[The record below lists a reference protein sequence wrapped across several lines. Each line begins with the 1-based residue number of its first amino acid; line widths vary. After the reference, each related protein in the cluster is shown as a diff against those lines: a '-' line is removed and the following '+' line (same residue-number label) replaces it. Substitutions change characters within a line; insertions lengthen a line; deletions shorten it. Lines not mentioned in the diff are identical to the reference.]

1 MTYELLNALKK
12 ILSALSCRENL
23 VFQNTRL
30 LDFSDT
36 KIMTPVGNI
45 LPLLLANKSNV
56 SDRPVKSVLLKQL
69 IDRLNSNQ
77 SIVRLNHVGF
87 CYKVFSQGKEKKRLV
102 RVIKQTGFH
111 LYQEQSND
119 DGLWLFIGDT
129 SKWEEPLIELLPV
142 EKTQDKWV
150 DYWLPHIHIDID
162 TTLTAKDIEDSV
174 NSVFTNTIKPYRVI
188 IDGTVYIVRN
198 YLGSID
204 GVNIYLDL
212 ATRSR
217 SVQFT
222 RQNLLTRIG

>member
-1 MTYELLNALKK
+1 MKHELLNTFKK
-12 ILSALSCRENL
+12 LLSALSCSETLFFR
-23 VFQNTRL
+23 NTRL
-30 LDFSDT
+30 LDISET
-36 KIMTPVGNI
+36 GIMTPVGDI
-45 LPLLLANKSNV
+45 LPLLLANRSKL
-56 SDRPVKSVLLKQL
+56 SDHPVDFELLKQL
-69 IDRLNSNQ
+69 IERLNSDQ
-77 SIVRLNHVGF
+77 SMVRLNHVGF
-87 CYKVFSQGKEKKRLV
+87 CYKVLFQEEEKERL
-102 RVIKQTGFH
+102 IQLIQPTEFH
-111 LYQEQSND
+111 VYQEKSND

-162 TTLTAKDIEDSV
+162 TTLTAKYIENSV

-198 YLGSID
+198 YLGRID

-217 SVQFT
+217 NVRFT
-222 RQNLLTRIG
+222 RQHLLVIIG